1 MSRKQFIS
9 NFLVIFLVI
18 IGIPAGYQGGKVE
31 LVVIKLAKESQ
42 LTILPHSK

>member
-31 LVVIKLAKESQ
+31 LIIVMLFYRY
-42 LTILPHSK
+42 